1 MPLVADKPS
10 HNDSIFSL
18 TMVLEEDD
26 RTGRG
31 IPHISSTF
39 NNKLVAR
46 LIMMVLLIMT
56 VIVLMMV
63 LVIMLTT

>member
-1 MPLVADKPS
+1 
-10 HNDSIFSL
+10 
-18 TMVLEEDD
+18 MVLEEDD

-46 LIMMVLLIMT
+46 LIMMVLLIMI
-56 VIVLMMV
+56 VIVLM
-63 LVIMLTT
+63 IMLTT

>member
-1 MPLVADKPS
+1 
-10 HNDSIFSL
+10 
-18 TMVLEEDD
+18 MVLEEDD

-46 LIMMVLLIMT
+46 LIIMVLLIMT